1 MAELKGPEGQGK
13 NQKRTWCDLED
24 GLFEQQSE
32 VKLSAMLRSES
43 VVGVGSTM
51 HSVSNAKCGLRLRW
65 WKVQTQAEDKV
76 IEMLEPGSFD
86 FKLD

>member
-1 MAELKGPEGQGK
+1 
-13 NQKRTWCDLED
+13 
-24 GLFEQQSE
+24 
-32 VKLSAMLRSES
+32 MLRSES

-86 FKLD
+86 FKVD